1 MANFLVL
8 RKTFEVDANN
18 GPRMLVGRQ
27 NRAIPTA
34 ALGGAIVTTMKRH
47 RNFIVDVQFDS

>member
-1 MANFLVL
+1 MANFLAL

-27 NRAIPTA
+27 NRDIPDNTHA
-34 ALGGAIVTTMKRH
+34 VVTTMRKH
-47 RNFIVDVQFDS
+47 YDMSVDV